1 MENNMRP
8 CALCFPSTCLL
19 MKIIYSLL
27 IKLGIASMINFE
39 ILVYV
44 NNFLNLKKGL
54 HPTNTC

>member
-1 MENNMRP
+1 MLSM
-8 CALCFPSTCLL
+8 FSSTCLL